1 MFRFLIHLCAKCV
14 VTWHR
19 AESGVAAYLLLLS
32 TEASQLFRQT
42 GSVSGLQTSSAA
54 LWTVRPLAPRR
65 PGATCKLLS
74 LQYLH
79 NLWTFTMFVYK
90 LRVRTIYDV
99 VAASKGLTNWGCWY
113 RCWRGRRY
121 IYNLWF
127 AIIWYIHKRLRVIP
141 VAHETGD
148 STTFST

>member
-54 LWTVRPLAPRR
+54 L
-65 PGATCKLLS
+65 
-74 LQYLH
+74 
-79 NLWTFTMFVYK
+79 
-90 LRVRTIYDV
+90 
-99 VAASKGLTNWGCWY
+99 
-113 RCWRGRRY
+113 
-121 IYNLWF
+121 
-127 AIIWYIHKRLRVIP
+127 
-141 VAHETGD
+141 
-148 STTFST
+148 